1 LDVSG
6 IGKPPAPDIAVLQPA
21 NSDLK
26 DGTNRTFGTV
36 KTGSTGAPKTF
47 TLRNTG
53 KAPLTGIRFSKS
65 GTHAAEFL
73 VDAPTTTRLDPGK
86 STTFKVRFKPKSKG
100 TRNAVLKINS
110 NDKDENPF
118 DIRLSGQG
126 AAR

>member
-1 LDVSG
+1 ML
-6 IGKPPAPDIAVLQPA
+6 PPA

-26 DGTNRTFGTV
+26 NGTKRTFGTV
-36 KTGSTGAPKTF
+36 KTGSTGAAKTF

-73 VDAPTTTRLDPGK
+73 VDAPATTRLDPGK
-86 STTFKVRFKPKSKG
+86 STSFKVRFKPKAKG
-100 TRNAVLKINS
+100 TRTAVLKINS

-118 DIRLSGQG
+118 DIKVSGQG
-126 AAR
+126 AVK